1 MKILVTGGAGYIGTV
16 LIPMLLEKN
25 ISVTTV
31 DNYLFNQKFN
41 FQHKNLKLI
50 NGDVTDYKLIE
61 KILKDRFDY
70 IVPLA
75 GLVGAPLCDLK
86 PNKAK
91 EVNEKAIEFLCQN
104 IDMDTKIIVP
114 TTNSGYGIG
123 KKNIYCTE
131 ESPLNP
137 ISVYGVTKVNAE
149 KIILK
154 RGNAISFRLATVFG
168 ISPRMRLDLL
178 VNHFVY
184 KALKFKK
191 IEIFE
196 GDFKRNYVSVTDVA
210 RAFVFGVE
218 NFQILK
224 DNIYNFG
231 LEDVNLTKIEL
242 AKKIKDQIPD
252 FEYVLNNNKQDPDKR
267 DYIVS
272 NEKILKTG
280 FVFQNSLEDG
290 IRQLIKKNVQDL
302 DYSECSNV

>member
-104 IDMDTKIIVP
+104 IDIDTKIIVP

-123 KKNIYCTE
+123 KKKY
-131 ESPLNP
+131 
-137 ISVYGVTKVNAE
+137 
-149 KIILK
+149 ILH
-154 RGNAISFRLATVFG
+154 RRV
-168 ISPRMRLDLL
+168 P
-178 VNHFVY
+178 
-184 KALKFKK
+184 FKS
-191 IEIFE
+191 
-196 GDFKRNYVSVTDVA
+196 DFC
-210 RAFVFGVE
+210 
-218 NFQILK
+218 LWC
-224 DNIYNFG
+224 
-231 LEDVNLTKIEL
+231 
-242 AKKIKDQIPD
+242 
-252 FEYVLNNNKQDPDKR
+252 NKSK
-267 DYIVS
+267 
-272 NEKILKTG
+272 
-280 FVFQNSLEDG
+280 
-290 IRQLIKKNVQDL
+290 
-302 DYSECSNV
+302 C